1 MPESLRAYNI
11 GVGNKQTESTY
22 KRGDNS
28 LSKKT
33 LKVEVWDFWELFERL
48 DSTLN
53 TAKMLDMDI
62 KMVYHANQK
71 AAELWKM
78 AILEQALR
86 TTGQKYEMSI
96 VFDKEEAGCST
107 AEHRKTYVTEQ
118 KAAAYDS

>member
-22 KRGDNS
+22 KRGDNG

-71 AAELWKM
+71 
-78 AILEQALR
+78 EQALR